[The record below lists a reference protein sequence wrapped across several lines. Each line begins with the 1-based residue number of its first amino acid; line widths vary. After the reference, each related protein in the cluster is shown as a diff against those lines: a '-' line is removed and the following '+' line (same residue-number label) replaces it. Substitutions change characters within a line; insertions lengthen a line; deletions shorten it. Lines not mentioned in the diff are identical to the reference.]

1 MYDIVRRKLM
11 LITLVEYKS
20 GIKHLQLVMYNHD
33 LQRMI
38 TAH

>member
-11 LITLVEYKS
+11 LITFVKYKS
-20 GIKHLQLVMYNHD
+20 GNKHLQFVMYNQD